1 MPLIDSFLHP
11 ATGFFILGL
20 ILVLPFFRGR
30 SWRWVLFLPP
40 VLAIFLSLRMH
51 MGSYWVVS
59 YVGQD
64 LVLGRV
70 DPLSF
75 LFVILFAI
83 LSLICTTFAYHV
95 HDKTHHV
102 ASLFF
107 MGASFGCLLAG
118 DYWTL
123 YIFWQFMTV
132 SSAFLIWLSGRPRS
146 AEAGFRYMLVLLL
159 SSVLLLAG
167 ILLRERA
174 TGTFVFG
181 PAESSMMHH
190 YDWLILAAFCINA
203 AVVPMHAWLTDAY
216 PESTIP
222 GAVFLSVFTVKT
234 AIYALTRCFVGLEV
248 LFFLGA
254 VMALYGAF
262 FALTTN
268 NIRRALAYLMVSQG
282 GFIVCGIGMDT
293 EMALNGAMTMAYANT
308 FYNALLFMA
317 AGSLLYV
324 SGEEHLSR
332 LGGLAKSFPKIVV
345 LYLIGALSM
354 SCMPFLN
361 GFVGTPMI
369 LEALWQQSPVP
380 AFALVVA
387 LAGTFLAVGLRIPWF
402 AFKSGEAKEKKPHRR
417 VPLNMLVAMVMAAAF
432 CVIQGL
438 FPHLL
443 YRLLPFPVEGS
454 PFALWKVFTALVF
467 LCLVGVTFIPFRKVL
482 VPGNRRLPDFDF
494 LYRLVGRGVLFLFS
508 RPLAWMDGIW
518 TNVYQTVFVRAAV
531 GTARSAD
538 SFDREGI
545 DRVVEGTA
553 RSVLG
558 LGRISAGIQTG
569 RLQEQLAW
577 MVILALGLFA
587 LIWFW

>member
-11 ATGFFILGL
+11 ATAFFILGL
-20 ILVLPFFRGR
+20 ILPLFHGR

-40 VLAIFLSLRMH
+40 VLAIVLVLRMH
-51 MGSYWVVS
+51 LGSFWVVS

-70 DPLSF
+70 DPLSYLF
-75 LFVILFAI
+75 LILFAI
-83 LSLICTTFAYHV
+83 VSLICTIFAHHV
-95 HDKTHHV
+95 HTKAHHA

-107 MGASFGCLLAG
+107 MGAAFGCLLAG

-132 SSAFLIWLSGRPRS
+132 SSSFLIWLSGRPRS

-167 ILLRERA
+167 ILLRESA

-181 PAESSMMHH
+181 PAESSLMFH

-203 AVVPMHAWLTDAY
+203 AVVPLHAWLTDAY

-234 AIYALTRCFVGLEV
+234 AVYALTRCFVGLDI

-254 VMALYGAF
+254 VMAMYGAF
-262 FALTTN
+262 FALTAN
-268 NIRRALAYLMVSQG
+268 NIRRILAYLMVSQG
-282 GFIVCGIGMDT
+282 GFMLAGIGMDT
-293 EMALNGAMTMAYANT
+293 KMALNGAMTMAYANT

-317 AGSLLYV
+317 AGALVYAA
-324 SGEEHLSR
+324 GDEHLSR
-332 LGGLAKSFPKIVV
+332 LGGLAKRFPTIVV
-345 LYLIGALSM
+345 FFMIGALSM
-354 SCMPFLN
+354 SCLPLLN
-361 GFVGTPMI
+361 GFIGTPMI
-369 LEALWQQSPVP
+369 LEALWAKSPAP
-380 AFALVVA
+380 AFALAVA
-387 LAGTFLAVGLRIPWF
+387 LAGTFLAVGIRIPWF
-402 AFKSGEAKEKKPHRR
+402 AFRSGEAKEEKPPGK
-417 VPLNMLVAMVMAAAF
+417 VPLNMIVAMGLASAF
-432 CVIQGL
+432 CFIQGV

-454 PFALWKVFTALVF
+454 PFTLRKVVIALLF
-467 LCLVGVTFIPFRKVL
+467 LCLVSLFFLPLKKAL
-482 VPGNRRLPDFDF
+482 VPGARRLPDFDL
-494 LYRLVGRGVLFLFS
+494 LYRFVGRTILLVFS

-518 TNVYQTVFVRAAV
+518 TEVYRTVFLRGAA
-531 GTARSAD
+531 GAARSAD
-538 SFDREGI
+538 FFDREGI
-545 DRVVEGTA
+545 DRVVDGTA
-553 RSVLG
+553 WTVLG
-558 LGRISAGIQTG
+558 LGRLSSRFQTG

-577 MVILALGLFA
+577 TVILALGIFG

>member
-1 MPLIDSFLHP
+1 MPIIDSFLHP

-20 ILVLPFFRGR
+20 LVPLFRGR

-40 VLAIFLSLRMH
+40 ALAIFLVFRMH
-51 MGSYWVVS
+51 LGSFWVVN

-70 DPLSF
+70 DTLSF
-75 LFVILFAI
+75 LFMVLFAI
-83 LSLICTTFAYHV
+83 LSFICTTFACHV
-95 HDKTHHV
+95 RTKAHHV

-107 MGASFGCLLAG
+107 MGGAFGCLLAG

-146 AEAGFRYMLVLLL
+146 AEAGFRYMLLLLL

-167 ILLRERA
+167 ILLRQRA
-174 TGTFVFG
+174 TGTFDFG
-181 PAESSMMHH
+181 PADSNMMFH
-190 YDWLILAAFCINA
+190 YDWLILTAFCINA
-203 AVVPMHAWLTDAY
+203 AVVPLHAWLTDAY

-234 AIYALTRCFVGLEV
+234 AIYALTRCFVGLDF

-254 VMALYGAF
+254 GMALYGAF
-262 FALTTN
+262 FALTAN
-268 NIRRALAYLMVSQG
+268 NIRRVLAYLMVSQG
-282 GFIVCGIGMDT
+282 GFMLAGIGMDT
-293 EMALNGAMTMAYANT
+293 KMALNGAMTMAYANT

-317 AGSLLYV
+317 AGTLVYV
-324 SGEEHLSR
+324 AGDQHLSR
-332 LGGLAKSFPKIVV
+332 LGGLAKKFRTIVI
-345 LYLIGALSM
+345 LYMIGALSM
-354 SCMPFLN
+354 SCLPMLN
-361 GFVGTPMI
+361 GFIGTPMI
-369 LEALWQQSPVP
+369 LEALWVKSPVP

-402 AFKSGEAKEKKPHRR
+402 AFRSGGGKEEKSSKT
-417 VPLNMLVAMVMAAAF
+417 VPVNMMVAMIMTAAF
-432 CVIQGL
+432 CFLQGI

-454 PFALWKVFTALVF
+454 PFTLWKVFASLLF
-467 LCLVGVTFIPFRKVL
+467 LCLVCLCFIPLRKVL
-482 VPGNRRLPDFDF
+482 VPGAPRLPDFD
-494 LYRLVGRGVLFLFS
+494 LVYRFVGRAVFTFVS
-508 RPLAWMDGIW
+508 RPLAWVDGIW
-518 TNVYQTVFVRAAV
+518 TEVYQTVFLRGVVSA
-531 GTARSAD
+531 ARSAD
-538 SFDREGI
+538 ICDREGI
-545 DRVVEGTA
+545 DRVVDRTA
-553 RSVLG
+553 WTVLG
-558 LGRISAGIQTG
+558 LGRLSARFQTG

-587 LIWFW
+587 IIWFW

>member
-20 ILVLPFFRGR
+20 ILPLFRGR

-40 VLAIFLSLRMH
+40 VLAIFLALRMNL
-51 MGSYWVVS
+51 GTYWVVS

-70 DPLSF
+70 DTLSF
-75 LFVILFAI
+75 LFVVLFAI
-83 LSLICTTFAYHV
+83 LSLICTTFAHHV
-95 HDKTHHV
+95 HNKTDHI

-107 MGASFGCLLAG
+107 MGSAFGCLLAG

-132 SSAFLIWLSGRPRS
+132 SSSFLIWLNGKPRS
-146 AEAGFRYMLVLLL
+146 TEAGFRYMLLLLL

-167 ILLRERA
+167 ILLRQRVA
-174 TGTFVFG
+174 GTFVFG
-181 PAESSMMHH
+181 PADSSMMFH

-203 AVVPMHAWLTDAY
+203 AVVPMHAWLTDSY
-216 PESTIP
+216 PEATIP

-234 AIYALTRCFVGLEV
+234 AVYALTRCFAGLEILV
-248 LFFLGA
+248 FLGV
-254 VMALYGAF
+254 VMAVYGAF
-262 FALTTN
+262 YALTVN
-268 NIRRALAYLMVSQG
+268 NTRRILAYLMVSQG
-282 GFIVCGIGMDT
+282 GFMLCGIGIDS
-293 EMALNGAMTMAYANT
+293 EMALDGAMTMVYAHT

-317 AGSLLYV
+317 AGSLVYAT
-324 SGEEHLSR
+324 GEEHLSR
-332 LGGLAKSFPKIVV
+332 LGGLAKRFPTVAV
-345 LYLIGALSM
+345 LYMVGALSM
-354 SCMPFLN
+354 SCMPFLS
-361 GFVGTPMI
+361 GFVGTPVI
-369 LEALWQQSPVP
+369 LEALWRQSPVS
-380 AFALVVA
+380 AFALTVA
-387 LAGTFLAVGLRIPWF
+387 LAGTFLAVGLRFPWF
-402 AFKSGEAKEKKPHRR
+402 TFRTGKVKDSKQQKA
-417 VPLNMLVAMVMAAAF
+417 VPLNMIAAMIMASVF
-432 CVIQGL
+432 CFIQGL

-454 PFALWKVFTALVF
+454 PFILWKVVAAFLF
-467 LCLVGVTFIPFRKVL
+467 LCLVGVAFIPLKKVL
-482 VPGNRRLPDFDF
+482 IPGNRRLPDFDL
-494 LYRLVGRGVLFLFS
+494 LYRFVGRAVLFLFS

-518 TNVYQTVFVRAAV
+518 TNLYQTVFLRAAV
-531 GTARSAD
+531 GAARRAD

-545 DRVVEGTA
+545 DKVVEGTA
-553 RSVLG
+553 RTVLG